1 MLTTSAVA
9 SANAFTTAS
18 TDDDEVAEN
27 FSGGSGSIAAGTGG
41 EHSVASLDLSG
52 DDFVNTALQGMGGS
66 PTIEPSVMAS
76 MPGVLGDDSSSS
88 EGEGASGG
96 NASPS
101 KDAEADSMDRR
112 RPAVA
117 PTMEVSEDEAEAYSL
132 AGPF

>member
-1 MLTTSAVA
+1 MLTTFAVA

-88 EGEGASGG
+88 EGEGAGGG

-101 KDAEADSMDRR
+101 KDVEADTRTAAVLWLLLLWRCLRMRR
-112 RPAVA
+112 SRI
-117 PTMEVSEDEAEAYSL
+117 L
-132 AGPF
+132 